1 MAHVLSFSLSPFN
14 FGFSQASKWCSV
26 LQGKNEGGE
35 GRGRRGGRQRR
46 DIWKKSSLTVQLF
59 ANS

>member
-1 MAHVLSFSLSPFN
+1 LVSLKLP
-14 FGFSQASKWCSV
+14 KWCSV
-26 LQGKNEGGE
+26 LQGKNEGRDGK
-35 GRGRRGGRQRR
+35 GRGGEGRQRR